1 MKKIIT
7 LLIVFVFAASLV
19 YAVNQK
25 GIHEPGTGLEQ
36 NASEDQDI
44 QALGEG
50 KPVQI
55 KQETQNEA
63 GDNAIVQQRQQIK
76 AQTVTEAKQM
86 IQQTQNAMNM
96 ELQSKG
102 KDEQKVYQNQNQVRL
117 AVHSLLAMEDLV
129 GGIGPQVSQVARQF
143 NNSVQATIRAE
154 EIVQS
159 RSKFMRFFAGGDE
172 NAADEII
179 QEVSQNKE
187 RLQELKQLK
196 DKCEDCTEDVQV
208 MMQEQIQNME
218 LEQNRL
224 QELAQ
229 NEKKSKGIFG
239 WLWE

>member
-239 WLWE
+239 WLWK